1 MPRAAHH
8 SKLAGSGR
16 GQDPSGEVVS
26 SVESLRALEL
36 STALQ
41 LAALVES
48 SDDAVIVLSLDGLI
62 ATWSDGAERLFGY
75 PQREVVGQQAT
86 MLSPPDRREEASLL
100 IGRILAG
107 GAVERVETEY
117 LAKDGSALTVS
128 LVISPIN
135 GASGQLVGVAAIVRD
150 RSAQSLAESAQS
162 VAESAQS
169 VAESAQSVAES
180 AQSVAEGELQA
191 SDELYRSVVEALN
204 DGIVLQDAS
213 GRIVTVNESAERV
226 LGRAKGDL
234 IGHSSLLGGGP
245 DESLLGLIHE
255 DGTPFLESEKPAIA
269 SLRSGQPQVGVV
281 MGVERAGGSTSWLS
295 INSRPLQHPD
305 AEAPFAVV
313 SSITDITS
321 LRSTLEELLA
331 ARFEGLERLAL
342 AAEYRDD
349 NTHRHTERVALLAV
363 RIAGELDLGDEML
376 DTLRHAAPLHDVG
389 KIGIPDHILL
399 KPGRLTGE
407 EFELMKTH
415 TTIGARILGESD
427 FTVLRMG
434 REIALTHHERWDGSG
449 YPSGLRGEEIP
460 ISGRIVAVAD
470 VFDAIT
476 HARPYKEALPAG
488 HAIAEITGAS
498 DTQFDP
504 RVLAAFTTLIP
515 ELPKTDE
522 LGPSPPH

>member
-1 MPRAAHH
+1 MSRAAPH
-8 SKLAGSGR
+8 SKLAGTRR

-26 SVESLRALEL
+26 AVESLRALEL

-75 PQREVVGQQAT
+75 AQREVVGRQAT
-86 MLSPPDRREEASLL
+86 MLYPSERREEASLL
-100 IGRILAG
+100 IARILAG
-107 GAVERVETEY
+107 GGVERIETEH
-117 LAKDGSALTVS
+117 LAKDGRALTVS

-135 GASGQLVGVAAIVRD
+135 GTSGQLVGVAAIVRD
-150 RSAQSLAESAQS
+150 RSAQS
-162 VAESAQS
+162 VT
-169 VAESAQSVAES
+169 
-180 AQSVAEGELQA
+180 EGELQA

-204 DGIVLQDAS
+204 DGVVLQDAS
-213 GRIVTVNESAERV
+213 GRIITVNESAERV
-226 LGRAKGDL
+226 LGRKKSDL

-245 DESLLGLIHE
+245 EGSNLGLIHE
-255 DGTPFLESEKPAIA
+255 DGTPFLESEKPAMV

-281 MGVERAGGSTSWLS
+281 MGIERGEDSTSWLS
-295 INSRPLQHPD
+295 INSSPLQHPD
-305 AEAPFAVV
+305 ADAPFAAV

-321 LRSTLEELLA
+321 LRSTLGELLA

-349 NTHRHTERVALLAV
+349 DTHLHTERVARLAV
-363 RIAGELDLGDEML
+363 RIAKELDLGDEML
-376 DTLRHAAPLHDVG
+376 ETIRHAAPLHDVG

-415 TTIGARILGESD
+415 TTIGARILGDSD
-427 FTVLRMG
+427 FAILRMG

-449 YPSGLRGEEIP
+449 YPAGLGGEEIP
-460 ISGRIVAVAD
+460 ICGRIVSVAD

-476 HARPYKEALPAG
+476 HARPYKEALPAE
-488 HAIAEITGAS
+488 HALGEIARGS
-498 DTQFDP
+498 NKQFDP
-504 RVLAAFTTLIP
+504 GVLAAFMRLEP
-515 ELPKTDE
+515 ELLKM
-522 LGPSPPH
+522 GPPPH

>member
-1 MPRAAHH
+1 MSRAAPH
-8 SKLAGSGR
+8 SKLAGTAR
-16 GQDPSGEVVS
+16 GQDPSGEAVS
-26 SVESLRALEL
+26 AVESLQALEL

-75 PQREVVGQQAT
+75 AQREVVGQQAT
-86 MLSPPDRREEASLL
+86 ILSAPDHQEEASLL
-100 IGRILAG
+100 VRRILAG
-107 GAVERVETEY
+107 GAVERIETEY
-117 LAKDGSALTVS
+117 LAKDRRALTVS

-150 RSAQSLAESAQS
+150 RSAQSLT
-162 VAESAQS
+162 
-169 VAESAQSVAES
+169 
-180 AQSVAEGELQA
+180 EGELQA

-204 DGIVLQDAS
+204 DGVVLQDAS
-213 GRIVTVNESAERV
+213 GRIVTVNESAERM

-245 DESLLGLIHE
+245 DESILSLIHE

-281 MGVERAGGSTSWLS
+281 LGVERAEGPTSWLS
-295 INSRPLQHPD
+295 INARPLQHP
-305 AEAPFAVV
+305 AANAPFAVV

-331 ARFEGLERLAL
+331 ARFEGLGSLAL

-349 NTHRHTERVALLAV
+349 DTHRHTERVAILAE
-363 RIAGELDLGDEML
+363 RLAKELDLGGEML
-376 DTLRHAAPLHDVG
+376 DTIRHAAPLHDVG
-389 KIGIPDHILL
+389 KIGIPDQILL

-427 FTVLRMG
+427 FTILRMG

-449 YPSGLRGEEIP
+449 YPAGLQREEIP

-476 HARPYKEALPAG
+476 HERPYKEALPAEY
-488 HAIAEITGAS
+488 AIAEITAGSGA
-498 DTQFDP
+498 QFDP
-504 RVLAAFTTLIP
+504 LVLAAFTALVP
-515 ELPKTDE
+515 ELLKVSEPE
-522 LGPSPPH
+522 SSPLQ